1 MDQLLLSRAAAA
13 VCLAVLEGTQARLPH
28 PLLLHLVSNNN
39 RLLPV
44 VASLV
49 MLLSW
54 PHQAE
59 VGSLELATQQHHPV
73 RSEQRPQPP
82 RPQPQPLR
90 RPPRAGCR
98 AVSSAT
104 RLRPAQHP
112 RLVDCSA
119 THRAQ
124 TPQAVRCLELPQAA
138 KHLKLRQRSHL
149 CLGVLDLQHPL
160 VLPRLRHNKPR
171 NLRRRHPHP
180 SVKHK
185 HKHKLRSKTSSVV
198 RQQHSHHQEECLA
211 TPARPLQPLLPR
223 RVDPQYLRPL
233 PRTTTPAP
241 AVCSG
246 RSLTPHLPR
255 RLAAF
260 SAALQRRHH
269 SRLLLRR
276 LLPRVCSEPNPLDR
290 RPLLPRQL
298 LPAQRRRALSQQLP
312 RAISQ
317 LQAASLEAPQPRPPQ
332 RRLLQPQQ
340 HRHPRVAVF
349 SVLNRQPLPLLL
361 HLRQLVE
368 AYLVALLLP
377 RPLHQLPPPRQHPAH
392 QPQPLPQQAVSSAA
406 NPPTTRRQAHPPL
419 RLERPHPPPTSPPL
433 PWDPPRNF
441 LG

>member
-1 MDQLLLSRAAAA
+1 MEQLLLSRAAAA

-28 PLLLHLVSNNN
+28 PLLLRLVSNNN
-39 RLLPV
+39 NLLPV

-49 MLLSW
+49 MLLSRL
-54 PHQAE
+54 HLAE
-59 VGSLELATQQHHPV
+59 VDSLELATRQHHPV

-82 RPQPQPLR
+82 RPQPQPLLR
-90 RPPRAGCR
+90 RPRAGYQ
-98 AVSSAT
+98 VVFSAT

-124 TPQAVRCLELPQAA
+124 TPQAVRSLELPQAA

-171 NLRRRHPHP
+171 NLRRQHPHP

-185 HKHKLRSKTSSVV
+185 HKLRSRTSLAV
-198 RQQHSHHQEECLA
+198 RQQHSHRQAACLE
-211 TPARPLQPLLPR
+211 TPARPLRPLLLRLADPR
-223 RVDPQYLRPL
+223 YLRPL
-233 PRTTTPAP
+233 PITTTPAP

-246 RSLTPHLPR
+246 RSRTPHLPR

-276 LLPRVCSEPNPLDR
+276 LLPRAYLEPNPLDR
-290 RPLLPRQL
+290 RPLLLRQL

-312 RAISQ
+312 RATSQ

-349 SVLNRQPLPLLL
+349 SVLNPRPLPLLL
-361 HLRQLVE
+361 HLRPPVG
-368 AYLVALLLP
+368 ASLVALLLP
-377 RPLHQLPPPRQHPAH
+377 RPLHQLPAPRQHLAH

-406 NPPTTRRQAHPPL
+406 NPPTTQRRAHPPL
-419 RLERPHPPPTSPPL
+419 RLERPHPPPT
-433 PWDPPRNF
+433 
-441 LG
+441 